1 MNVLRPPSAGS
12 VTSEDAAAAATVF
25 WVGVTLSGE
34 RRSCEAGAAGAVGVT
49 LSGER
54 RSCDAAATWT
64 RAFPDRHST
73 SAAVSMTG
81 EDFMVHLR
89 AGVCRAA
96 VAMAIIRSAG

>member
-1 MNVLRPPSAGS
+1 MPRPPSAGS

-54 RSCDAAATWT
+54 RSCEAGVVGVTLSGGRRSCDAAATWT
-64 RAFPDRHST
+64 RAAS
-73 SAAVSMTG
+73 
-81 EDFMVHLR
+81 
-89 AGVCRAA
+89 
-96 VAMAIIRSAG
+96 